1 MVQDAGEE
9 AASAEAVGPKE
20 RIFHAAM
27 TIALRKGFG
36 KVALSLVAH
45 EAGLSKGGLLHHFAT
60 KNDLIRAMLE
70 HYAATREGGPL
81 QAGGSSFSAPEL
93 DPFAVALLIAA
104 ADNPALIEPFRARLR
119 PDEPGLTSRS
129 ETTSPLVGDLAAKF
143 NLAAPIHERKTES
156 AAFVVRHR
164 ADETLLGLFAA
175 QNIDALWDMVDEFS
189 DPAEYE
195 YRLVPNGALIVS
207 KLEADAEVPSAAGR
221 SRQFEYGAELS
232 GGLMDILTAKG
243 NWIPFHVADK
253 GSGIIARML
262 DHLDELE
269 QTRDPMACQT
279 HKTGDG

>member
-1 MVQDAGEE
+1 VVRDAGEE

-27 TIALRKGFG
+27 TVALRKGFG

-70 HYAATREGGPL
+70 YYAATREGGP
-81 QAGGSSFSAPEL
+81 AGGSSVSAPEL

-104 ADNPALIEPFRARLR
+104 ADNPALIEPFSARLR

-129 ETTSPLVGDLAAKF
+129 ETTSPLVGNLVAKF
-143 NLAAPIHERKTES
+143 NLAAPLHERRTES

-195 YRLVPNGALIVS
+195 YLPVTSGALVVS
-207 KLEADAEVPSAAGR
+207 KLEADAEVPSVAGR
-221 SRQFEYGAELS
+221 SRRFEYGAELS
-232 GGLMDILTAKG
+232 GGLMDILTAEG
-243 NWIPFHVADK
+243 DWTPFHAADE

>member
-1 MVQDAGEE
+1 VVQDAGEE

-70 HYAATREGGPL
+70 HYAATREGGP
-81 QAGGSSFSAPEL
+81 AGGSSVSAPEL

-104 ADNPALIEPFRARLR
+104 ADNPVLIEPFRSRLR
-119 PDEPGLTSRS
+119 PDEPGLTNHA
-129 ETTSPLVGDLAAKF
+129 PIVGNLVAKF
-143 NLAAPIHERKTES
+143 NLAAPTPAHQRRTES

-195 YRLVPNGALIVS
+195 YRAVPNGALIVS

-232 GGLMDILTAKG
+232 GGLMEILTAEDD
-243 NWIPFHVADK
+243 WTPFHAADK
-253 GSGIIARML
+253 GSGIIARTL
-262 DHLDELE
+262 DHLEELE
-269 QTRDPMACQT
+269 QTRDPMASQI
-279 HKTGDG
+279 HKTSDG

>member
-1 MVQDAGEE
+1 MVRDAGEE
-9 AASAEAVGPKE
+9 AASAEAAGPKE

-27 TIALRKGFG
+27 TVALRKGFG

-70 HYAATREGGPL
+70 HYAATREGGPV

-119 PDEPGLTSRS
+119 PDEPGLSS
-129 ETTSPLVGDLAAKF
+129 HVPLVGDLAAKF
-143 NLAAPIHERKTES
+143 NLAAPLHERKTGS

-164 ADETLLGLFAA
+164 ADEALLGVFAA
-175 QNIDALWDMVDEFS
+175 QNIDALWDMVDEFF

-195 YRLVPNGALIVS
+195 YRPVTNGALILS
-207 KLEADAEVPSAAGR
+207 KLEADAEVASAAGR

-232 GGLMDILTAKG
+232 GGLMDILTAEG
-243 NWIPFHVADK
+243 NWTPFHAADE
-253 GSGIIARML
+253 GSGIIARTL
-262 DHLDELE
+262 DQLNELE
-269 QTRDPMACQT
+269 QTQGPM
-279 HKTGDG
+279 TGLILRTSGG